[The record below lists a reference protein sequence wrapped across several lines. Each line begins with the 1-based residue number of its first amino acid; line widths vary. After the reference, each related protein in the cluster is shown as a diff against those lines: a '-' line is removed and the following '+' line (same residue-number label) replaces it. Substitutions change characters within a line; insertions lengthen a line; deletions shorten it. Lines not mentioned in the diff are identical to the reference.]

1 MTEVVSNFLRR
12 SGVIVNE
19 DAAIACAILGQ
30 PTKVATNA
38 GLALAREALKAQRDA
53 IVAMEKRA
61 AEAAASHGTNASSA
75 GRDARSDPNNEIRR
89 LDHAAPGNESQ
100 NRAPAPSDDPK
111 SYGAFS
117 ILV

>member
-1 MTEVVSNFLRR
+1 MIGCFLPMTEVVVRNFLRR

-19 DAAIACAILGQ
+19 DAAITCAILGQ

-61 AEAAASHGTNASSA
+61 AEAAASHGTTPRQAAETPEAIQTTKSS
-75 GRDARSDPNNEIRR
+75 GSSMRR
-89 LDHAAPGNESQ
+89 RGMKA
-100 NRAPAPSDDPK
+100 K
-111 SYGAFS
+111 
-117 ILV
+117 